1 MIKEKFKKII
11 KDGDNNKKKIEN
23 MVFLILVLIATVFII
38 DSIWSGDNSNSSK
51 DENSNSGGKILAEIT
66 RTEEK
71 QETTS
76 EDTLE
81 VRLSKILSTI
91 KGVGKVNVFIN
102 YSQSTSSIPIYDETT
117 TTSTTSET
125 DSSGG
130 VRNVTETQTQ
140 KDVIFKENGSEK
152 QVAIEK
158 NIMPKIEGAIITAE
172 GAQNA
177 LVKTNIVTAVEAV
190 TGLTIDKVQ
199 VFEMNTK

>member
-1 MIKEKFKKII
+1 MIKDKLKKII
-11 KDGDNNKKKIEN
+11 GKNGNKRKAEN
-23 MVFLILVLIATVFII
+23 TIFFILILIVTVFFI
-38 DSIWSGDNSNSSK
+38 DNIWTSEKSNSNK
-51 DENSNSGGKILAEIT
+51 NENSTSSGKVLADLIEDNENSENAK
-66 RTEEK
+66 
-71 QETTS
+71 
-76 EDTLE
+76 DNTLE
-81 VRLSKILSTI
+81 ARLSNILGTI

-102 YSQSTSSIPIYDETT
+102 YSQSSSSIPIYDETT

-140 KDVIFKENGSEK
+140 KDVIFKENGTEK

-172 GAQNA
+172 GANNA